1 MTLRMNRKLK
11 AVFLAAAVAGA
22 TPSGAALAVVPVENA
37 ARASRLSIDVWTNKE
52 EGGVYRSGE
61 QMKIFFRPNVD
72 SYVLIYN
79 IDTEGFIHVIYPY
92 GPEDPERLEGGRTYQ
107 IPSRQDP
114 YDLVADGPQGIE
126 YVVALAAPFPYRDLP
141 WYLSG
146 RLADEGPPSGSDE
159 GDEESGVIVGDP
171 YLGMDRIVRRIV
183 PAGREEEVATADTY
197 FYIERRVEYP
207 RYVCADCHS
216 HGVWYDP
223 YYDNCSVIDIR
234 IDATWA
240 RYAPLRSRVLR
251 PRYYYTI
258 RSTAGDRYRNWKE
271 RWSSL
276 DGRATLR
283 SRFRVEGETKQPTR
297 RNVVQK
303 RTPPEFKDLRRN
315 RPGRLWQ
322 GRDEVLKRGEERQR
336 ERNGAVQKRDLRSR
350 DRGNTEERR
359 PDLRDRRD
367 RPDRPGRGREE
378 VQPRRE
384 DRRGEDRRREQPN
397 REEQRREQPN
407 REERRREQPNREEPK
422 REEPRREERKREEMK
437 QDDSKKEEPRR
448 EDRGS
453 REREDPPAR
462 GRDRDRGR

>member
-1 MTLRMNRKLK
+1 MTLPTNRMM
-11 AVFLAAAVAGA
+11 AAAILAAAVAGA
-22 TPSGAALAVVPVENA
+22 TPSGAARAVVPVDNV
-37 ARASRLSIDVWTNKE
+37 ARVSRLSIDVWTNKE
-52 EGGVYRSGE
+52 EGGVYRQGE
-61 QMKIFFRPNVD
+61 RMKIFFRPNVD

-79 IDTEGFIHVIYPY
+79 IDTEGFIHLIYPY

-146 RLADEGPPSGSDE
+146 RLADEGPPPGSDE
-159 GDEESGVIVGDP
+159 GDEDSGVIVGDP

-183 PAGREEEVATADTY
+183 PPGREDDVATADTY

-216 HGVWYDP
+216 HGIWYDP
-223 YYDNCSVIDIR
+223 YYDHCSVIDIR

-258 RSTAGDRYRNWKE
+258 RSTAGDRYRGWKE

-276 DGRATLR
+276 DGRVTLR
-283 SRFRVEGETKQPTR
+283 QRFHVEGETKQRAR
-297 RNVVQK
+297 RDVIQK
-303 RTPPEFKDLRRN
+303 RTPPEFKDLRRT
-315 RPGRLWQ
+315 RPGRFWQ
-322 GRDEVLKRGEERQR
+322 GRDEVLKRKEERQR
-336 ERNGAVQKRDLRSR
+336 DRDGAVQNRDDGSSR
-350 DRGNTEERR
+350 
-359 PDLRDRRD
+359 
-367 RPDRPGRGREE
+367 GRGA
-378 VQPRRE
+378 
-384 DRRGEDRRREQPN
+384 
-397 REEQRREQPN
+397 EQRREDLRERRDRSREEPQREVP
-407 REERRREQPNREEPK
+407 REERGRREQRREEQQRQEQRREERQ
-422 REEPRREERKREEMK
+422 REEPRREERQREERPRDQAKDDSKREERS
-437 QDDSKKEEPRR
+437 QREERQQR

-453 REREDPPAR
+453 DQRNDSQGR

>member
-1 MTLRMNRKLK
+1 MTSKANRMM
-11 AVFLAAAVAGA
+11 AAAILAAAVASA
-22 TPSGAALAVVPVENA
+22 APSGVALAVVPVENV
-37 ARASRLSIDVWTNKE
+37 ARVGRLSIDVWTNKE
-52 EGGVYRSGE
+52 EGGVYRQGE
-61 QMKIFFRPNVD
+61 GMKIFFRPNVD

-79 IDTEGFIHVIYPY
+79 IDTEGFIHLVYPY

-146 RLADEGPPSGSDE
+146 RLADEGPPPGADE
-159 GDEESGVIVGDP
+159 GDEDSGVIVGDP

-183 PAGREEEVATADTY
+183 PPGREDEVATADTY

-216 HGVWYDP
+216 YGVWYDP
-223 YYDNCSVIDIR
+223 YFDHCSVIDIR

-258 RSTAGDRYRNWKE
+258 RSTAGDRYRGWKE

-276 DGRATLR
+276 DGRTTLR
-283 SRFRVEGETKQPTR
+283 SRFRVEGETKQRAR
-297 RNVVQK
+297 RDVIQK
-303 RTPPEFKDLRRN
+303 RTPPEFRDLRRT
-315 RPGRLWQ
+315 RPGRFWQ
-322 GRDEVLKRGEERQR
+322 GRDEVLKRKGEDRRR
-336 ERNGAVQKRDLRSR
+336 ERGGAIPNRDYRDNRDGRSR
-350 DRGNTEERR
+350 DRGNAEDRRENVRERR
-359 PDLRDRRD
+359 DLRE
-367 RPDRPGRGREE
+367 RPDRGRGREDN
-378 VQPRRE
+378 PR
-384 DRRGEDRRREQPN
+384 
-397 REEQRREQPN
+397 
-407 REERRREQPNREEPK
+407 
-422 REEPRREERKREEMK
+422 REEPRREERRREVPQREERRREDPPREERRREEMK
-437 QDDSKKEEPRR
+437 RDDSKREENRR

-453 REREDPPAR
+453 QERDDRGSQERGDRGR
-462 GRDRDRGR
+462 GRDRDRDR

>member
-1 MTLRMNRKLK
+1 MMPRLNRML
-11 AVFLAAAVAGA
+11 AAAFLAAAAAGA
-22 TPSGAALAVVPVENA
+22 TPTGVALAVVPVENA
-37 ARASRLSIDVWTNKE
+37 AHASRLSIDVWTNKE
-52 EGGVYRSGE
+52 EGGVYRPGE

-146 RLADEGPPSGSDE
+146 RLADEGPPAGSDE
-159 GDEESGVIVGDP
+159 GDEDSGVIVGDP

-183 PAGREEEVATADTY
+183 PPGREDDVATADTY

-216 HGVWYDP
+216 GGVWYDP
-223 YYDNCSVIDIR
+223 YYDHCSVIDIR

-258 RSTAGDRYRNWKE
+258 RSTAGDRYRTWKE

-276 DGRATLR
+276 DGRTTLR
-283 SRFRVEGETKQPTR
+283 SRFRVEGEPKRTVR
-297 RNVVQK
+297 REIVQK
-303 RTPPEFKDLRRN
+303 RTPPEFRDLRRS
-315 RPGRLWQ
+315 RPGRFWQ
-322 GRDEVLKRGEERQR
+322 GRDEVLKRREERQR
-336 ERNGAVQKRDLRSR
+336 GRDGGIQNRDDRSR
-350 DRGNTEERR
+350 DEGNSEERR
-359 PDLRDRRD
+359 QNFRERRD
-367 RPDRPGRGREE
+367 RQDRGGREDA
-378 VQPRRE
+378 QPRQDPRRE
-384 DRRGEDRRREQPN
+384 ERRRDQPNRDQPNRDQPN
-397 REEQRREQPN
+397 REEQ
-407 REERRREQPNREEPK
+407 K
-422 REEPRREERKREEMK
+422 REEPRHEERKREELK
-437 QDDSKKEEPRR
+437 QDDSKHEEHRR

-453 REREDPPAR
+453 RERDDSPSR

>member
-1 MTLRMNRKLK
+1 MTSKANRMM
-11 AVFLAAAVAGA
+11 AAAILAAAVASA
-22 TPSGAALAVVPVENA
+22 APSGVALAVVPVENV
-37 ARASRLSIDVWTNKE
+37 ARVGRLSIDVWTNKE
-52 EGGVYRSGE
+52 EGGVYRQGE
-61 QMKIFFRPNVD
+61 RMKIFFRPNVD

-79 IDTEGFIHVIYPY
+79 IDTEGFIHLVYPY

-146 RLADEGPPSGSDE
+146 RLADEGPPPGSDE
-159 GDEESGVIVGDP
+159 GGEDSGVIVGDP

-183 PAGREEEVATADTY
+183 PPGSEDEVATADTY

-216 HGVWYDP
+216 YGAWYDP
-223 YYDNCSVIDIR
+223 YYDHCSVIDIR

-258 RSTAGDRYRNWKE
+258 RSTAGDRYRGWKE

-276 DGRATLR
+276 DGRSTLR
-283 SRFRVEGETKQPTR
+283 SRFRVEGEDTKPRTR
-297 RNVVQK
+297 RDVIQK
-303 RTPPEFKDLRRN
+303 RTPPEFRDLRRT
-315 RPGRLWQ
+315 RPGRFWQ
-322 GRDEVLKRGEERQR
+322 GRDEVLKRG
-336 ERNGAVQKRDLRSR
+336 
-350 DRGNTEERR
+350 
-359 PDLRDRRD
+359 
-367 RPDRPGRGREE
+367 
-378 VQPRRE
+378 
-384 DRRGEDRRREQPN
+384 GEDRRRERGGAIQNNRDYRDNRDGRGRDRGNAENRRENVRRERDLRDRPDRG
-397 REEQRREQPN
+397 REERGQDPRRDERRREVPQ
-407 REERRREQPNREEPK
+407 REERR
-422 REEPRREERKREEMK
+422 REEPRREESRREERRREETK
-437 QDDSKKEEPRR
+437 QDDSKRQDDNRGEEQRR

-453 REREDPPAR
+453 RDRDDRPGR
-462 GRDRDRGR
+462 GRGR

>member
-1 MTLRMNRKLK
+1 MTSKANRMM
-11 AVFLAAAVAGA
+11 AAAILAAAVASA
-22 TPSGAALAVVPVENA
+22 APSGVALAVVPVENV
-37 ARASRLSIDVWTNKE
+37 ARVGRLSIDVWTNKE
-52 EGGVYRSGE
+52 EGGVYRQGE
-61 QMKIFFRPNVD
+61 GMKIFFRPNVD

-79 IDTEGFIHVIYPY
+79 IDTEGFIHLVYPY

-146 RLADEGPPSGSDE
+146 RLADEGPPPGADE
-159 GDEESGVIVGDP
+159 GDEDSGVIVGDP

-183 PAGREEEVATADTY
+183 PPGSEDEVATADTY

-216 HGVWYDP
+216 YGVWYDP
-223 YYDNCSVIDIR
+223 YFDHCSVIDIR

-258 RSTAGDRYRNWKE
+258 RSTAGDRYRGWKE

-276 DGRATLR
+276 DGRTTLR
-283 SRFRVEGETKQPTR
+283 SRFRVEGETKQRAR
-297 RNVVQK
+297 RDVIQK
-303 RTPPEFKDLRRN
+303 RTPPEFRDLRRT
-315 RPGRLWQ
+315 RPGRFWQ
-322 GRDEVLKRGEERQR
+322 GRDEVLKRKGEDRRR
-336 ERNGAVQKRDLRSR
+336 ERGGAIPNRDYRDNRDGRSR
-350 DRGNTEERR
+350 DRGNAEDRRENVRERR
-359 PDLRDRRD
+359 DLRE
-367 RPDRPGRGREE
+367 RPDRGRGREDN
-378 VQPRRE
+378 PR
-384 DRRGEDRRREQPN
+384 
-397 REEQRREQPN
+397 
-407 REERRREQPNREEPK
+407 
-422 REEPRREERKREEMK
+422 REEPRREERRREVPQREERRREDPPREERRREEMK
-437 QDDSKKEEPRR
+437 RDDSKREENRR

-453 REREDPPAR
+453 QERDDRGSQERGDRGR
-462 GRDRDRGR
+462 GRDRDRDR

>member
-1 MTLRMNRKLK
+1 MTLRTNRMM
-11 AVFLAAAVAGA
+11 AAAILAAAVAGA
-22 TPSGAALAVVPVENA
+22 TPSGVALAVVPVENA
-37 ARASRLSIDVWTNKE
+37 ARVSRLSIDVWTNKE
-52 EGGVYRSGE
+52 EGGVYRQGE
-61 QMKIFFRPNVD
+61 RMKIFFRPNVD

-79 IDTEGFIHVIYPY
+79 IDTEGFIHLIYPY

-146 RLADEGPPSGSDE
+146 RLADEGPPPGSDE
-159 GDEESGVIVGDP
+159 GDDDSGVIVGDP

-183 PAGREEEVATADTY
+183 PPGREEEVATADTY

-223 YYDNCSVIDIR
+223 YYDHCSVIDIR

-258 RSTAGDRYRNWKE
+258 RSTAGDRYRGWKE

-276 DGRATLR
+276 DGRVTLR
-283 SRFRVEGETKQPTR
+283 QRFRVEGETKQPR
-297 RNVVQK
+297 RRDVVQK
-303 RTPPEFKDLRRN
+303 RTPPEFRDLRRT
-315 RPGRLWQ
+315 RPGRFWQ
-322 GRDEVLKRGEERQR
+322 GRDEVLKRKEERQR
-336 ERNGAVQKRDLRSR
+336 DRDGAVQNRDGQSR
-350 DRGNTEERR
+350 GRGSAE
-359 PDLRDRRD
+359 DRRD
-367 RPDRPGRGREE
+367 NVRERRERPREE
-378 VQPRRE
+378 PQ
-384 DRRGEDRRREQPN
+384 
-397 REEQRREQPN
+397 
-407 REERRREQPNREEPK
+407 REERRRQDQRREDPRSEERQRQDQR
-422 REEPRREERKREEMK
+422 REEPRREERQREQRQREETK
-437 QDDSKKEEPRR
+437 KGDDSKR
-448 EDRGS
+448 EDRQQGEDR
-453 REREDPPAR
+453 RERDDRGSQQRDDSQGR

>member
-1 MTLRMNRKLK
+1 MTSKANRMM
-11 AVFLAAAVAGA
+11 AAAILAAAVASA
-22 TPSGAALAVVPVENA
+22 APSGVALAVVPVENV
-37 ARASRLSIDVWTNKE
+37 ARVGRLSIDVWTNKE
-52 EGGVYRSGE
+52 EGGVYRQGE
-61 QMKIFFRPNVD
+61 GMKIFFRPNVD

-79 IDTEGFIHVIYPY
+79 IDTEGFIHLVYPY

-146 RLADEGPPSGSDE
+146 RLADEGPPPGADE
-159 GDEESGVIVGDP
+159 GDEDSGVIVGDP

-183 PAGREEEVATADTY
+183 PPGREDEVATADTY

-216 HGVWYDP
+216 YGVWYDP
-223 YYDNCSVIDIR
+223 YFDHCSVIDIR

-258 RSTAGDRYRNWKE
+258 RSTAGDRYRGWKE

-276 DGRATLR
+276 DGRTTLR
-283 SRFRVEGETKQPTR
+283 SRFRVEGETKQRAR
-297 RNVVQK
+297 RDVIQK
-303 RTPPEFKDLRRN
+303 RTPPEFRDLRRT
-315 RPGRLWQ
+315 RPGRFWQ
-322 GRDEVLKRGEERQR
+322 GRDEVLKRKGEDRRR
-336 ERNGAVQKRDLRSR
+336 ERGGAIPNRDYRDNRDGRSR
-350 DRGNTEERR
+350 DRGNAEDRRENVRERR
-359 PDLRDRRD
+359 DLRE
-367 RPDRPGRGREE
+367 RPDRGRGREDN
-378 VQPRRE
+378 PR
-384 DRRGEDRRREQPN
+384 
-397 REEQRREQPN
+397 
-407 REERRREQPNREEPK
+407 
-422 REEPRREERKREEMK
+422 REEPRREERRREVPQREERRREDPPREERRREEMK
-437 QDDSKKEEPRR
+437 RDDSKREENRR

-453 REREDPPAR
+453 QERGDRGR
-462 GRDRDRGR
+462 GRDRDRDR

>member
-1 MTLRMNRKLK
+1 MTLPVKRKIR
-11 AVFLAAAVAGA
+11 AVLLAAAVAGA
-22 TPSGAALAVVPVENA
+22 TPSGVALAVVPVENA
-37 ARASRLSIDVWTNKE
+37 ERVSRLSIDVWTNKE
-52 EGGVYRSGE
+52 EGGVYRPGE
-61 QMKIFFRPNVD
+61 RMKIFFRPNVD

-146 RLADEGPPSGSDE
+146 RLADEGPPPGSDE
-159 GDEESGVIVGDP
+159 GDEDSGVIVGDP

-183 PAGREEEVATADTY
+183 PSGREEEVATADTY

-223 YYDNCSVIDIR
+223 YFDHCTVIDIR

-258 RSTAGDRYRNWKE
+258 RSTAGERYRNWKE

-283 SRFRVEGETKQPTR
+283 ERFRVEGETKQPAR
-297 RNVVQK
+297 RDVVRK
-303 RTPPEFKDLRRN
+303 RTPPEFKDLRRS
-315 RPGRLWQ
+315 RPGRFWQ
-322 GRDEVLKRGEERQR
+322 GRDEVLQRREERQR
-336 ERNGAVQKRDLRSR
+336 DRGGAVQKRDERSR
-350 DRGNTEERR
+350 DRGGSEGRR
-359 PDLRDRRD
+359 QDLRDRRD
-367 RPDRPGRGREE
+367 RPSRGRED

-384 DRRGEDRRREQPN
+384 DRRREQTS
-397 REEQRREQPN
+397 
-407 REERRREQPNREEPK
+407 REERRRDGSRRDRPK
-422 REEPRREERKREEMK
+422 GEEPRREERKREEKK
-437 QDDSKKEEPRR
+437 QDDSGRGDSRRDDHGSGHREE
-448 EDRGS
+448 
-453 REREDPPAR
+453 R

>member
-1 MTLRMNRKLK
+1 MIPRTHRKL
-11 AVFLAAAVAGA
+11 ATAFLAAVVAGA

-37 ARASRLSIDVWTNKE
+37 ARVSRLSVDVWTNKE
-52 EGGVYRSGE
+52 EGGVYRPGE

-114 YDLVADGPQGIE
+114 YELVADGPQGIE

-146 RLADEGPPSGSDE
+146 RLADEGPPPGSDQ
-159 GDEESGVIVGDP
+159 GDEESGAIVGDP

-183 PAGREEEVATADTY
+183 PPGREEEVATADTY
-197 FYIERRVEYP
+197 FYIEKRVEYP

-216 HGVWYDP
+216 QGVWYDP

-283 SRFRVEGETKQPTR
+283 SRFRVEGETKQRAR
-297 RNVVQK
+297 RDVIQK
-303 RTPPEFKDLRRN
+303 RTPPEFKDLRRS
-315 RPGRLWQ
+315 RPGRFWQ
-322 GRDEVLKRGEERQR
+322 GRDEVLKRREERQR
-336 ERNGAVQKRDLRSR
+336 ERNGAVQKRDGRSR
-350 DRGNTEERR
+350 DQGNAEERR

-367 RPDRPGRGREE
+367 RGDRPGRGREQ
-378 VQPRRE
+378 VQPRQDPRRE
-384 DRRGEDRRREQPN
+384 DQGREGRRREEPN
-397 REEQRREQPN
+397 RPN
-407 REERRREQPNREEPK
+407 REERTREREQPSREEPRHEEPK
-422 REEPRREERKREEMK
+422 REERAREESKH
-437 QDDSKKEEPRR
+437 DDSKRDEPRR

-453 REREDPPAR
+453 REREDSPGR
-462 GRDRDRGR
+462 GRDRGR

>member
-1 MTLRMNRKLK
+1 MTSKANRMM
-11 AVFLAAAVAGA
+11 AAAILAAAVASA
-22 TPSGAALAVVPVENA
+22 APSGVALAVVPVENV
-37 ARASRLSIDVWTNKE
+37 ARVGRLSIDVWTNKE
-52 EGGVYRSGE
+52 EGGVYRQGE
-61 QMKIFFRPNVD
+61 GMKIFFRPNVD

-79 IDTEGFIHVIYPY
+79 IDTEGFIHLVYPY

-146 RLADEGPPSGSDE
+146 RLADEGPPPGADE
-159 GDEESGVIVGDP
+159 GDEDSGVIVGDP

-183 PAGREEEVATADTY
+183 PPGREDEVATADTY

-216 HGVWYDP
+216 YGVWYDP
-223 YYDNCSVIDIR
+223 YFDHCSVIDIR

-258 RSTAGDRYRNWKE
+258 RSTAGDRYRGWKE

-276 DGRATLR
+276 DGRTTLR
-283 SRFRVEGETKQPTR
+283 SRFRVEGETKQRAR
-297 RNVVQK
+297 RDVIQK
-303 RTPPEFKDLRRN
+303 RTPPEFRDLRRT
-315 RPGRLWQ
+315 RPGRFWQ
-322 GRDEVLKRGEERQR
+322 GRDEVLKRKGEDRRR
-336 ERNGAVQKRDLRSR
+336 ERGGAIPNRDYRDNRDGRSR
-350 DRGNTEERR
+350 DRGNAEDRRENVRERR
-359 PDLRDRRD
+359 DLRE
-367 RPDRPGRGREE
+367 RPDRGRGREDN
-378 VQPRRE
+378 PR
-384 DRRGEDRRREQPN
+384 
-397 REEQRREQPN
+397 
-407 REERRREQPNREEPK
+407 
-422 REEPRREERKREEMK
+422 REEPRREERRREVPQREERRREDPPREERRREEMK
-437 QDDSKKEEPRR
+437 RDDSKREENRR

-453 REREDPPAR
+453 QERGDRGSQERGDRGR
-462 GRDRDRGR
+462 GRDRDRDR

>member
-1 MTLRMNRKLK
+1 MTFAMKRKLR
-11 AVFLAAAVAGA
+11 ALFLAALVAGA
-22 TPSGAALAVVPVENA
+22 VPSGAALAVVPVENA
-37 ARASRLSIDVWTNKE
+37 ARVSRLSIDVWTNKE
-52 EGGVYRSGE
+52 EGGVYRPGE

-72 SYVLIYN
+72 SYVLLYN
-79 IDTEGFIHVIYPY
+79 IDTEGFIHVIFPY

-126 YVVALAAPFPYRDLP
+126 YVVALAAPFPFRDLP

-146 RLADEGPPSGSDE
+146 RLADEGPPPGSDE
-159 GDEESGVIVGDP
+159 GDEDSGVIVGDP

-183 PAGREEEVATADTY
+183 PAGREDEVATADTY

-283 SRFRVEGETKQPTR
+283 SRFRVEGETKQPAR
-297 RNVVQK
+297 RDVVQK
-303 RTPPEFKDLRRN
+303 RTPPEFKDLRRP
-315 RPGRLWQ
+315 RPGRFWQ
-322 GRDEVLKRGEERQR
+322 GRDEVLKRREERQR
-336 ERNGAVQKRDLRSR
+336 GQNGAVQKRDLRDR
-350 DRGNTEERR
+350 DRGSAEERR

-367 RPDRPGRGREE
+367 RPGRGREE
-378 VQPRRE
+378 AQPRRE
-384 DRRGEDRRREQPN
+384 DRRRED
-397 REEQRREQPN
+397 QRREQPN

-422 REEPRREERKREEMK
+422 REESRREERKREEMK
-437 QDDSKKEEPRR
+437 QDDSKRENSRR

>member
-1 MTLRMNRKLK
+1 MTSKANRMM
-11 AVFLAAAVAGA
+11 AAAILAAAVASA
-22 TPSGAALAVVPVENA
+22 APSGVALAVVPVENV
-37 ARASRLSIDVWTNKE
+37 ARVGRLSIDVWTNKE
-52 EGGVYRSGE
+52 EGGVYRQGE
-61 QMKIFFRPNVD
+61 GMKIFFRPNVD

-79 IDTEGFIHVIYPY
+79 IDTEGFIHLVYPY

-146 RLADEGPPSGSDE
+146 RLADEGPPPGADE
-159 GDEESGVIVGDP
+159 GDEDSGVIVGDP

-183 PAGREEEVATADTY
+183 PPGREDEVATADTY

-216 HGVWYDP
+216 YGVWYDP
-223 YYDNCSVIDIR
+223 YFDHCSVIDIR

-258 RSTAGDRYRNWKE
+258 RSTAGDRYRGWKE

-276 DGRATLR
+276 DGRTTLR
-283 SRFRVEGETKQPTR
+283 SRFRVEGETKQRAR
-297 RNVVQK
+297 RDVIQK
-303 RTPPEFKDLRRN
+303 RTPPEFRDLRRT
-315 RPGRLWQ
+315 RPGRFWQ
-322 GRDEVLKRGEERQR
+322 GRDEVLKRKGEDRRR
-336 ERNGAVQKRDLRSR
+336 ERGGAIPNRDYRDNRDGRSR
-350 DRGNTEERR
+350 DRGNAEDRRANVRERR
-359 PDLRDRRD
+359 DLRE
-367 RPDRPGRGREE
+367 RPDRGRGREDN
-378 VQPRRE
+378 PR
-384 DRRGEDRRREQPN
+384 
-397 REEQRREQPN
+397 
-407 REERRREQPNREEPK
+407 
-422 REEPRREERKREEMK
+422 REEPRREERRREVPQREERRREDPPREERRREEMK
-437 QDDSKKEEPRR
+437 RDDSKREENRR

-453 REREDPPAR
+453 QERDDRGSQERGDRGR
-462 GRDRDRGR
+462 GRDRDRDR

>member
-1 MTLRMNRKLK
+1 MTSNANRMM
-11 AVFLAAAVAGA
+11 AAAILAAAVASA
-22 TPSGAALAVVPVENA
+22 APSGVALAVVPVENV
-37 ARASRLSIDVWTNKE
+37 ARVGRLSIDVWTNKE
-52 EGGVYRSGE
+52 EGGVYRQGE
-61 QMKIFFRPNVD
+61 GMKIFFRPNVD

-79 IDTEGFIHVIYPY
+79 IDTEGFIHLVYPY

-146 RLADEGPPSGSDE
+146 RLADEGPPPGADE
-159 GDEESGVIVGDP
+159 GDEDSGVIVGDP

-183 PAGREEEVATADTY
+183 PPGREDEVATADTY

-216 HGVWYDP
+216 YGVWYDP
-223 YYDNCSVIDIR
+223 YFDHCSVIDIR

-258 RSTAGDRYRNWKE
+258 RSTAGDRYRGWKE

-276 DGRATLR
+276 DGRTTLR
-283 SRFRVEGETKQPTR
+283 SRFRVEGETKQRAR
-297 RNVVQK
+297 RDVIQK
-303 RTPPEFKDLRRN
+303 RTPPEFRDLRRT
-315 RPGRLWQ
+315 RPGRFWQ
-322 GRDEVLKRGEERQR
+322 GRDEVLKRKGEDRRR
-336 ERNGAVQKRDLRSR
+336 ERGGAIPNRDYRDNRDGRSR
-350 DRGNTEERR
+350 DRGNAEDRRENVRERR
-359 PDLRDRRD
+359 DLRE
-367 RPDRPGRGREE
+367 RPDRGRGREDN
-378 VQPRRE
+378 PR
-384 DRRGEDRRREQPN
+384 
-397 REEQRREQPN
+397 
-407 REERRREQPNREEPK
+407 
-422 REEPRREERKREEMK
+422 REEPRREERRREVPQREERRREDPPREERRREEMK
-437 QDDSKKEEPRR
+437 RDDSKREENRR

-453 REREDPPAR
+453 QERGDRGSQERGDRGR
-462 GRDRDRGR
+462 GRDRDRDR